1 MRELGAQPD
10 GMTPPVDPVL
20 LLVGAGHAHLGVIN
34 DWRKEGPPSGRTL
47 LAEPLEAMLYS
58 GMVPGW
64 IAGEYRAS
72 ELAIPLAPLVEE
84 AGLEWYRARLVRI
97 DPEARIAHLDNGEML
112 AFDICSIATG
122 GAGQASDVLG
132 ADKRLLDIRPLS
144 GFIGHWQALRESE
157 PPHPRIA
164 VIGGGAGGVEL
175 AFGFRNS
182 THWRDCSV
190 TLVTGSSGLLP
201 EHAAAVRERAAEELE
216 AQNIAVLREDAAVR
230 DGNLMAG
237 EHSLEPLDLI
247 AAAVGSGAP
256 DWPAASGLPVDDDGF
271 VQVDEHQR
279 VCGFEHI
286 LAAGDVARRSD
297 RAVPHSGVHA
307 VYTGPVLA
315 KNLRRMLAGKSPR
328 RSYSPRFMDF
338 YLLNTCRGESI
349 ASYRRF
355 GLQSRWLRR
364 VKDWLDTRWIRRFTR
379 PAGR

>member
-1 MRELGAQPD
+1 
-10 GMTPPVDPVL
+10 MTAHADAVL
-20 LLVGAGHAHLGVIN
+20 MLVGAGHAHLGVID
-34 DWRKEGPPSGRTL
+34 DWRKHGPPRGRTL
-47 LAEPLEAMLYS
+47 LVEPLDAMLYS

-84 AGLEWYRARLVRI
+84 AGLEWHRARLVRI
-97 DPEARIAHLDNGEML
+97 DPQARIAHLDNGETL

-132 ADKRLLDIRPLS
+132 ADERLLDIRPLS
-144 GFIGHWQALRESE
+144 GFITRWQSLRETE
-157 PPHPRIA
+157 LHHRRIA
-164 VIGGGAGGVEL
+164 VVGGGAGGVEL

-182 THWRDCSV
+182 SHWRECSV
-190 TLVTGSSGLLP
+190 TLATGSSGLLP
-201 EHAAAVRERAAEELE
+201 DHAAAVRERVTDELE
-216 AQNIAVLREDAAVR
+216 VQGITILREDAAIR
-230 DGNLMAG
+230 DGALMAG
-237 EHSLEPLDLI
+237 GRSLEALDLI
-247 AAAVGSGAP
+247 VAAVGSGAP
-256 DWPAASGLPVDDDGF
+256 DWPAASGLPVDEYGF

-286 LAAGDVARRSD
+286 LAAGDVARRTD
-297 RAVPHSGVHA
+297 RSVPHSGVHA

-315 KNLRRMLAGKSPR
+315 RNLRRMLAGKSPR

-338 YLLNTCRGESI
+338 YLLNTCRGESV